1 MPRPS
6 WHSNK
11 PVCLTPTG
19 EGAPSKLEGVG
30 GVCRSHS
37 KGASLWQVVDS
48 VHGLHEKGHPLW
60 MSFFIL
66 AEPNT
71 GRNPTAHLVERA
83 PNFIEDEKLV

>member
-1 MPRPS
+1 
-6 WHSNK
+6 
-11 PVCLTPTG
+11 LTPTG
-19 EGAPSKLEGVG
+19 EGAPSKVEGVG

-48 VHGLHEKGHPLW
+48 VHGIYEKGHPFR
-60 MSFFIL
+60 MSFFFL

-71 GRNPTAHLVERA
+71 GRNSDRHLVERA